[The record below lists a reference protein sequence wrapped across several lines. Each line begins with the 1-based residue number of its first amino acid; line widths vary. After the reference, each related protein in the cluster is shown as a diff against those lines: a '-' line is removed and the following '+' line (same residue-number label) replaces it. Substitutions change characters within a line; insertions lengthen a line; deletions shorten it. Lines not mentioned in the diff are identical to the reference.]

1 MDVQYSQIRRPLAMR
16 TLPRTTPMVRH
27 RRRSRRTRVRPKRR
41 HRRPF
46 PTRRWT
52 CSHLKVSQ
60 NRLLRCIVIRCIDP
74 KLSLGAQGLLQ
85 VAEFCYP
92 GDTNHR
98 LVPQS
103 PRDYPQKS
111 HLRTT
116 RLGKILR
123 TQKSH
128 LRTTRL
134 GKIFQVRVL
143 GHPFLGLLL
152 GVAAQR
158 NYCAAPACRQ
168 RR

>member
-1 MDVQYSQIRRPLAMR
+1 MLCRTCKHVMMDVQYSQIRRFLVMR
-16 TLPRTTPMVRH
+16 TLPRTTPTVRH
-27 RRRSRRTRVRPKRR
+27 RRRSRRTRVRPRRR

-52 CSHLKVSQ
+52 CSHLRMPQ

-85 VAEFCYP
+85 IAEFCYP

-103 PRDYPQKS
+103 LRDYPRDVTFA
-111 HLRTT
+111 HLRI
-116 RLGKILR
+116 K
-123 TQKSH
+123 
-128 LRTTRL
+128 RL

-158 NYCAAPACRQ
+158 SYCAAPACR
-168 RR
+168 RRR